1 MLIKQEILLGKGARG
16 AKGGGRGSS
25 RVRRTALPWGSQS
38 LVYGGGISFRVVFS
52 QSFRLRV
59 HPGGTPCAAKVD
71 ASKKDSGRGSGM
83 WALFLTF
90 PKLFWLVVAY

>member
-52 QSFRLRV
+52 QSF
-59 HPGGTPCAAKVD
+59 
-71 ASKKDSGRGSGM
+71 
-83 WALFLTF
+83 
-90 PKLFWLVVAY
+90 